1 MTDFGTKL
9 KWWQDSVDELGIGLA
24 IAAVAIIALIY
35 TSDGVAV
42 ATAAISA
49 MGVYLGGKAKNGS
62 K

>member
-1 MTDFGTKL
+1 MDEKL

-24 IAAVAIIALIY
+24 IGAVAVCAIIFIG
-35 TSDGVAV
+35 SEGVSV

-49 MGVYLGGKAKNGS
+49 MGVYLGGKTKNGQ